1 MIKASN
7 KYQQRYRFMQIQEV
21 NHKKYNV
28 NFGNIKREK
37 ILAEKLLH
45 KCKKMIPYTKSNSF
59 VNAKINK
66 YYNNDKYIT
75 LIEKLCDTSRRYSR
89 KITESREKLCQNGKF
104 TSFSA
109 LVKSI
114 LKIVKQNGYA
124 NCGEK
129 NYILQNEFL
138 KNKINAHAVK
148 LQSYMRENGKKA
160 FGKDHTFIV
169 FNLKPDADLSLPSTW
184 GSKAI
189 VADAWCNIVM
199 RAKDAIR
206 YYKEFFGI
214 NTKKEFQL
222 YECVDQIKIKDGI
235 S

>member
-1 MIKASN
+1 
-7 KYQQRYRFMQIQEV
+7 MQIQEV
-21 NHKKYNV
+21 NHKKCNV
-28 NFGNIKREK
+28 NFGNIKRDK
-37 ILAEKLLH
+37 ILAEELLH
-45 KCKKMIPYTKSNSF
+45 KCKKMMPYTKSNSF

-66 YYNNDKYIT
+66 HFYNLKYKTI
-75 LIEKLCDTSRRYSR
+75 IEKLYDTSAKYSR
-89 KITESREKLCQNGKF
+89 KISESREILKRNGKF

-109 LVKSI
+109 LVDTI
-114 LKIVKQNGYA
+114 LKVIKENGYA

-129 NYILQNEFL
+129 NYVLQNEFL

-169 FNLKPDADLSLPSTW
+169 FNLKPDANLSMPSTW

-199 RAKDAIR
+199 TAKDAIR
-206 YYKEFFGI
+206 YYKEFLGI
-214 NTKKEFQL
+214 NAKKEFQL
-222 YECVDQIKIKDGI
+222 YECADKVKIKDGI
-235 S
+235 R